1 MRFLTMNSI
10 YEVDE
15 QNKRIRRLEGANDP
29 TPNQGEDGVW
39 REYFALQSVNGG
51 YLIVWDYGGNRATLT
66 SRVLEVIE

>member
-39 REYFALQSVNGG
+39 REYVSLDPCQGG
-51 YLIVWDYGGNRATLT
+51 YLIVWDEGGNKATLT
-66 SRVLEVIE
+66 SQVLEVIE

>member
-1 MRFLTMNSI
+1 MNSI

-39 REYFALQSVNGG
+39 QGYSSLIPCRSS
-51 YLIVWDYGGNRATLT
+51 YLIVWDEGGNKATLT